1 MFTDVKNNSHHTC
14 GPQLCLAHSF
24 SLSVV
29 VSSLCLFKGDTS
41 SCVYLLCHLSR
52 DNAPERSFSFS
63 NCDTFSVSAGSFS
76 SALAILPFLWI
87 SHKSSVDTPFSF
99 YSFSTY
105 CLISLSPFFFFTSS
119 HEIGSNT
126 FCVQHISSHFLLNR
140 FWSDFCLAF
149 YRTFCH
155 LIQQW
160 SSPCWV
166 CQPTSTPVIALQ
178 QLKHLSPL

>member
-1 MFTDVKNNSHHTC
+1 MTSEKYMFTDVKNNSHHTC

-52 DNAPERSFSFS
+52 DNDPECSFSFS
-63 NCDTFSVSAGSFS
+63 NCDTFSVSARSFS

-105 CLISLSPFFFFTSS
+105 CLISLPPFFFYF
-119 HEIGSNT
+119 
-126 FCVQHISSHFLLNR
+126 FPWNR
-140 FWSDFCLAF
+140 FWYILCPTHFLSFSLESF
-149 YRTFCH
+149 
-155 LIQQW
+155 LIRF
-160 SSPCWV
+160 
-166 CQPTSTPVIALQ
+166 
-178 QLKHLSPL
+178 LSCFL